1 MRQSTILLPLSLII
15 STSCVHREFDVE
27 ITDYGTTAVHVNVN
41 WSELERHE
49 KPSGMTLMF
58 YPASD
63 ETELETVKCLSPTTG
78 QAKLRLYPG
87 SYDIVVFNQ
96 SEDEFG
102 TFSFHD
108 MEDRDKARIKATC
121 FTSRWYVSRSEEE
134 ITAHHP
140 EWLAVA
146 EETGVTVYEDTSSDL
161 EEIMRHG
168 YSGTRSTLIAEMT
181 PENIVCKKTVKINIK
196 NIYNLRS
203 ARGGISGL
211 SGGLQLKGKRRL
223 DTRVTHLVEEWTKTL
238 DTVNP
243 NDGSIETSFTCFG
256 LPESH
261 SGTAGE
267 NVLYVSF
274 LLVDNKTV
282 VDYSFHIGDSIH
294 KEKTEETINIEFDD
308 FGNPIVLPDVK
319 QEGGSASGFNSDVT
333 PWEDIEVEVSI

>member
-1 MRQSTILLPLSLII
+1 MRQSAILLPLSFFLLA
-15 STSCVHREFDVE
+15 SCVHREFDFE
-27 ITDYGTTAVHVNVN
+27 ITDYGTTAVHVNVD

-58 YPASD
+58 YPASE
-63 ETELETVKCLSPTTG
+63 ETELETMKHLSSITG
-78 QAKLRLYPG
+78 QAKLRLPPG

-102 TFSFHD
+102 SFSFHD
-108 MEDRDKARIKATC
+108 MDDRDKARIEADV

-146 EETGVTVYEDTSSDL
+146 EETGITVAEDTSSDL

-168 YSGTRSTLIAEMT
+168 YTSTRSTLIAEMT
-181 PENIVCKKTVKINIK
+181 PENIVCEKTVRINIK

-211 SGGLQLKGKRRL
+211 AGGIQLKGKRRL
-223 DTRVTHLVEEWTKTL
+223 DTKVTHLVEEWTKTL
-238 DTVNP
+238 DNVNP

-261 SGTAGE
+261 SGAAGE
-267 NVLYVSF
+267 NVLSVSF

-282 VDYSFHIGDSIH
+282 VDYSFHIGDCIH
-294 KEKTEETINIEFDD
+294 KGMTEETINIEFDD

-319 QEGGSASGFNSDVT
+319 PEGGGAGGFNSEVD
-333 PWEDIEVEVSI
+333 PWEDIDVEVSI